1 MISNNKIKIF
11 WEKSIR
17 KTNCRFLLALE
28 FYKTLVF
35 IKSGKKKKK
44 KSLIGS
50 MKPSLK
56 KTVLTGNPDQNKRIK
71 LLVENSKWL
80 SL

>member
-1 MISNNKIKIF
+1 MISNNKINFF

-35 IKSGKKKKK
+35 IKSGKKKK
-44 KSLIGS
+44 SLIGS

-71 LLVENSKWL
+71 ILVENSKWL
-80 SL
+80 TL

>member
-1 MISNNKIKIF
+1 MISNNKIKNF

-44 KSLIGS
+44 FNREHETNFKKNGIDWKSGS
-50 MKPSLK
+50 
-56 KTVLTGNPDQNKRIK
+56 
-71 LLVENSKWL
+71 E
-80 SL
+80 

>member
-1 MISNNKIKIF
+1 MISNNKIKFF

-44 KSLIGS
+44 FNREHETKFKKNGIDWKSGS
-50 MKPSLK
+50 
-56 KTVLTGNPDQNKRIK
+56 
-71 LLVENSKWL
+71 E
-80 SL
+80 

>member
-35 IKSGKKKKK
+35 IKSGKKKK
-44 KSLIGS
+44 SLIGS

-71 LLVENSKWL
+71 ILVENSKWL
-80 SL
+80 TL

>member
-35 IKSGKKKKK
+35 IKSGKNKK

-50 MKPSLK
+50 MRPIFK

-80 SL
+80 TL

>member
-1 MISNNKIKIF
+1 MISNNKIKFF

-35 IKSGKKKKK
+35 IKSGKKK
-44 KSLIGS
+44 SLIGS
-50 MKPSLK
+50 MKPSFK

-71 LLVENSKWL
+71 ILVENSKWL
-80 SL
+80 TL

>member
-35 IKSGKKKKK
+35 IKSGKKKK
-44 KSLIGS
+44 SLIGS
-50 MKPSLK
+50 MKPSFK

-80 SL
+80 TL

>member
-1 MISNNKIKIF
+1 MISNNKIKNF
-11 WEKSIR
+11 REKSIR

-28 FYKTLVF
+28 FYKTLDF
-35 IKSGKKKKK
+35 IKSGKK

-50 MKPSLK
+50 MKPIFK
-56 KTVLTGNPDQNKRIK
+56 KTVLTGNPDQNERIK

-80 SL
+80 TL